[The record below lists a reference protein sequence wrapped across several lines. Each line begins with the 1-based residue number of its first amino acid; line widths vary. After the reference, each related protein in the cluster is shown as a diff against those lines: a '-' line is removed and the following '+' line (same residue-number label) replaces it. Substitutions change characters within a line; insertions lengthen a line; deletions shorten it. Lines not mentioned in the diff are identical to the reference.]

1 MTSATPITKANALSS
16 SAPSEAN
23 SAIEAAGLV
32 IGHAGKPISRPLD
45 LALHTRE
52 ILCVL
57 GPNGSGKSTLFK
69 TLMGL
74 LPALGGELRIQGKPM
89 RNWSR
94 REFARCVGYVPQAH
108 DGMFP
113 FTVEEMVLMGRTA
126 RIGRYSLPGRHDR
139 DVAQQCLEQLNIA
152 HLRDKVYTEISGG
165 ERQMALVARALAQEP
180 AILIMDEPTAS
191 LDYGNQI
198 RVLEHIRQL
207 GQNGIAILLSTH
219 QPDHALRVA
228 DRVALFRDGA
238 IHFCGAPQQAVT
250 PQRLAWLYD
259 LDEEQIPMLETGSH
273 KT

>member
-1 MTSATPITKANALSS
+1 M
-16 SAPSEAN
+16 N
-23 SAIEAAGLV
+23 SAILAEGLV
-32 IGHAGKPISRPLD
+32 IGHAGKPISRPLT
-45 LALHTRE
+45 LRLQARE

-74 LPALGGELRIQGKPM
+74 LPALEGELRVLDKPV
-89 RNWSR
+89 RRWSR
-94 REFARCVGYVPQAH
+94 RDFARRVGYVPQAH

-126 RIGRYSLPGRHDR
+126 HIGPYSLPGAHDK
-139 DVAQQCLEQLNIA
+139 DVAHKCLEQLQIS

-165 ERQMALVARALAQEP
+165 ERQLALIARALAQEP

-198 RVLEHIRQL
+198 RVLEHVRQL
-207 GQNGIAILLSTH
+207 GSDGIAILLSTH

-238 IHFCGAPQQAVT
+238 IHHCGAPAQTVT

-259 LDEEQIPMLETGSH
+259 LDEEQIPAVEPLRR
-273 KT
+273 

>member
-1 MTSATPITKANALSS
+1 MSG
-16 SAPSEAN
+16 
-23 SAIEAAGLV
+23 AIVADGLV
-32 IGHAGKPISRPLD
+32 IGHGDKPISGPIDLRLD
-45 LALHTRE
+45 AQE

-74 LPALGGELRIQGKPM
+74 LPALGGELRILDKPV
-89 RNWSR
+89 RRWSR
-94 REFARCVGYVPQAH
+94 RDFARRVGYVPQAH

-126 RIGRYSLPGRHDR
+126 HIGRYSLPGEHDR
-139 DVAQQCLEQLNIA
+139 RVAHECLRQLNIL
-152 HLRDKVYTEISGG
+152 HLQDKAYTEISGG
-165 ERQMALVARALAQEP
+165 ERQLALIARALAQEP

-198 RVLEHIRQL
+198 RVLEHVQQL
-207 GQNGIAILLSTH
+207 GRRGIAILLSTH

-238 IHFCGAPQQAVT
+238 IHHCGAPRQTVT
-250 PQRLAWLYD
+250 PARLAWLYD
-259 LDEEQIPMLETGSH
+259 LDESQIPALD
-273 KT
+273 